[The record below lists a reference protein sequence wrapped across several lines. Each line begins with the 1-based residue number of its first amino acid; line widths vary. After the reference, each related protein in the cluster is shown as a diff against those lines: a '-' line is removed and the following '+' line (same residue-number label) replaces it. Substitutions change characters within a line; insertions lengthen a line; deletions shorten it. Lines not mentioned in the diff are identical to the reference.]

1 MTAGDL
7 DPRNLGTVV
16 GVWAH
21 PDDEAYLAGGLMAMA
36 RAAGSRV
43 VCVTATSGERGTPG
57 PQPRAPE
64 LPTHVLRVAAA
75 AEHAGHAR
83 VESLSALRA
92 VELARSLE
100 ILGVAEHH
108 GLGLPDGGCADLD
121 PAGPVARIAE
131 ILDAVAPDTVL
142 TFGPDGVT
150 GHPDHRT
157 VSAWTGVAVAR
168 AAPGARLLHA
178 AVPAGHVRRWAWLH
192 ERFDV
197 YAAGYPV
204 LTLDDRIALHLSL
217 DDAVAARK
225 VAALRAQA
233 SQTDGLV
240 AALGVPTYTEWVRT
254 ECFVAA

>member
-1 MTAGDL
+1 VNAGDL
-7 DPRNLGTVV
+7 DPRDLGTVV

-43 VCVTATSGERGTPG
+43 VCVTATSGERGTTG
-57 PQPRAPE
+57 RQE
-64 LPTHVLRVAAA
+64 EEGLTHVLRVAAA
-75 AEHAGHAR
+75 AGHAGDAR
-83 VESLSALRA
+83 VESLSVLRA

-121 PAGPVARIAE
+121 PAGPVDRIAE

-157 VSAWTGVAVAR
+157 VSAWTGAAVAR

-178 AVPAGHVRRWAWLH
+178 AVPAGHVRRWSWLH

-197 YAAGYPV
+197 YAEGYPV
-204 LTLDDRIALHLSL
+204 LTPDDRIALHLSL

>member
-1 MTAGDL
+1 VNAGDL
-7 DPRNLGTVV
+7 DPRDLGTVV

-21 PDDEAYLAGGLMAMA
+21 PDDEAYLAGGVMALA

-43 VCVTATSGERGTPG
+43 VCVTATGGERGTTD
-57 PQPRAPE
+57 PE
-64 LPTHVLRVAAA
+64 VEGLAA
-75 AEHAGHAR
+75 
-83 VESLSALRA
+83 VRA

-108 GLGLPDGGCADLD
+108 GFGLRDGGCADLD

-157 VSAWTGVAVAR
+157 VSAWTGAAVAR

-197 YAAGYPV
+197 YADGYPV
-204 LTLDDRIALHLSL
+204 LTPDDRIALHLSL